1 MYVKELQLSNFR
13 GFESLTLQFH
23 EQLTVLVGVN
33 GSGKTSVLDAVGAGL
48 GPIVKSRV
56 RLSAQDVRV
65 GSPAAAIQI
74 AVDATF
80 GTEARAFS
88 VGCKLDV
95 AGTVNHTVV
104 PSSRRIDERPVPVV
118 VYFTIGRQVRDKTP
132 GALDPSAW
140 SPREAWSLGASLDFD
155 DFFRWFREREDLENQ
170 DIRDNPSHRDS
181 QLTAVRDAVS
191 RALPGYAEPRIRRSR
206 TPTAQ
211 PVLVLNRSEGEF
223 ALDQLSDGERI
234 LFITV
239 ADIARRLC
247 IANDA
252 DPLEGKG
259 VVLID
264 EIELHLHPKW
274 QAEIILALRRTFP
287 NLQFIVTTHSPIV
300 LSRVPS
306 ECIRVLEDFKVY
318 DAPGKTE
325 GRDPNALL
333 LEVFDTPLR
342 PDEVTAQL
350 REIGDLIDADDLEG
364 ARKVLDAL
372 AESLGERDAEVTR
385 LRTMLSVL
393 AS

>member
-33 GSGKTSVLDAVGAGL
+33 GSGKTSVLDAVVRAMPRAQGGSERIAPLEVRNGADD
-48 GPIVKSRV
+48 
-56 RLSAQDVRV
+56 ATVRV
-65 GSPAAAIQI
+65 SLIVQGKSIESETSTGRKGPPVVAPGYVGGMAPIFVYFAVGRHARDATPAA
-74 AVDATF
+74 
-80 GTEARAFS
+80 TEAENWGRADSWTAQGITKFS
-88 VGCKLDV
+88 
-95 AGTVNHTVV
+95 A
-104 PSSRRIDERPVPVV
+104 
-118 VYFTIGRQVRDKTP
+118 
-132 GALDPSAW
+132 
-140 SPREAWSLGASLDFD
+140 
-155 DFFRWFREREDLENQ
+155 FFRWFREREDLENEQ
-170 DIRDNPSHRDS
+170 IRLRRDYRDG
-181 QLTAVRDAVS
+181 QLEAVRAAITRSLPAYGAPRVFRSRGDQTAKFRGPVLLVS
-191 RALPGYAEPRIRRSR
+191 RGGQDFS
-206 TPTAQ
+206 
-211 PVLVLNRSEGEF
+211 F
-223 ALDQLSDGERI
+223 DQLSEGERI
-234 LFITV
+234 LVAMV

-274 QAEIILALRRTFP
+274 QAEIIPALRRTFP